1 MQGSPA
7 SLGSTDAGVLDVWN
21 SRWLCPL
28 GEDEHLIG
36 MLATLGD
43 GEKWL
48 ILEIIEGRK
57 LNIYESSD

>member
-1 MQGSPA
+1 MFKESVGEVVMGDMFSGKELQG
-7 SLGSTDAGVLDVWN
+7 D
-21 SRWLCPL
+21 
-28 GEDEHLIG
+28 I
-36 MLATLGD
+36 GD